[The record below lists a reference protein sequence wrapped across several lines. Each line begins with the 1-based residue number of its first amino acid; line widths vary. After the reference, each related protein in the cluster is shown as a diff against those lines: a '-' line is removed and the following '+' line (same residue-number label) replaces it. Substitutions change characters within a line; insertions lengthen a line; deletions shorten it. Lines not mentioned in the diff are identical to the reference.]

1 MIDRMFE
8 LKSATP
14 LTPYAM
20 NFKFHI
26 SRSIWDD
33 EKKVNVIREFCLKK
47 EKEIL
52 KLPYNNDG
60 GTGLDE
66 NSVTTRFARYNL
78 FDFVDE
84 CPELQDL
91 WDEIHKHWYERV
103 KRENTTAYKTKIVC
117 WFNVLRQGEKIENHR
132 HSSRFSGYLSGNIH
146 LDNYHTNTT
155 YRYLDNFIELH
166 NVKGGLVMF
175 PSQLLHGTDVYHD
188 KRERVSIAFDLHVTN
203 LNDIENEA
211 LQFASRDFYNEQK
224 D

>member
-33 EKKVNVIREFCLKK
+33 EKKVNVIRKFCLKK

-84 CPELQDL
+84 CPSL
-91 WDEIHKHWYERV
+91 YP
-103 KRENTTAYKTKIVC
+103 
-117 WFNVLRQGEKIENHR
+117 WFL
-132 HSSRFSGYLSGNIH
+132 
-146 LDNYHTNTT
+146 
-155 YRYLDNFIELH
+155 
-166 NVKGGLVMF
+166 
-175 PSQLLHGTDVYHD
+175 
-188 KRERVSIAFDLHVTN
+188 
-203 LNDIENEA
+203 
-211 LQFASRDFYNEQK
+211 
-224 D
+224 